1 MRPLEG
7 VRILDLTRLL
17 PGPFGSL
24 VLRDLGARVDKIE
37 DAGAG
42 DYLRYT
48 QPQKGGTSVAF
59 AALNRG
65 KRSAVVDLKNGD
77 GRAAFERLVGS
88 YDVLF
93 EQFRPGVLDRL
104 GLGHAALRERY
115 PALIICALT
124 GYGQSGPL
132 RDRAGHDLNY
142 LARAGVLGLQGPA
155 DRPPQVPGTQL
166 ADVSGGLWCALA
178 IVAALRRR
186 DRTGEG
192 ETLDI
197 AMTDGV
203 IGFASIGMTSALAGA
218 PPARGG
224 DVLTGGLAP
233 YQTYFAKD
241 GAPMTLASLEPKF
254 WMAFAAAT
262 GLDADPTALLPGDHQ
277 DALRERIAEVFAGRT
292 RSEWEAFA
300 VEHDCCVEP
309 VLRPDEARDDAQLT
323 ARGVFFDQERGG
335 ETLTLFRTPVSDRD
349 EQPPPAPDKG
359 ADTREVFADA
369 GFSEE
374 EIAKLLESG
383 AIREA

>member
-1 MRPLEG
+1 MRPLDG

-24 VLRDLGARVDKIE
+24 ALRDLGAQVDKIE

-42 DYLRYT
+42 DYLRYM

-65 KRSAVVDLKNGD
+65 KRSAVVNLKNAE

-104 GLGHAALRERY
+104 GLGHALLRERH
-115 PALIICALT
+115 PGLIICALT
-124 GYGQSGPL
+124 GYGQNGPL

-142 LARAGVLGLQGPA
+142 LARAGILGLQGPT

-166 ADVSGGLWCALA
+166 ADISGGLWAALA

-186 DRTGEG
+186 DKTGEG

-203 IGFASIGMTSALAGA
+203 VGFASIGMTSALAGS
-218 PPARGG
+218 PPERGA

-233 YQTYFAKD
+233 YQTYVAKD
-241 GAPMTLASLEPKF
+241 GAPMTLGSLEPKF
-254 WMAFAAAT
+254 WMAFASAT
-262 GLDADPTALLPGDHQ
+262 GLDADPSALLPGEHQ
-277 DALRERIAEVFAGRT
+277 AALRERIAEVFAGRT
-292 RSEWEAFA
+292 RAEWEAFGA
-300 VEHDCCVEP
+300 EHDCCVEP
-309 VLRPDEARDDAQLT
+309 VLRPEETADDPQLA
-323 ARGVFFDQERGG
+323 ARGVFFEQERAG

-359 ADTREVFADA
+359 ADTRQVFRDA
-369 GFSEE
+369 GFSDE
-374 EIAKLLESG
+374 EIASLLESG
-383 AIREA
+383 AIA

>member
-1 MRPLEG
+1 MRPLDG

-24 VLRDLGARVDKIE
+24 VLRDLGAQVDKIE

-42 DYLRYT
+42 DYLRYM
-48 QPQKGGTSVAF
+48 QPQKAGTSVAF

-65 KRSAVVDLKNGD
+65 KRSAVVNFKHAE

-104 GLGHAALRERY
+104 GLGHQVLREHH
-115 PALIICALT
+115 PSLIICALT
-124 GYGQSGPL
+124 GYGQDGPL

-142 LARAGVLGLQGPA
+142 LARAGILGLQGPT

-166 ADVSGGLWCALA
+166 ADVSGGLWAALA

-186 DRTGEG
+186 DATGEG
-192 ETLDI
+192 DILDI
-197 AMTDGV
+197 AMTDGIV
-203 IGFASIGMTSALAGA
+203 GFASIGMTAALAGA
-218 PPARGG
+218 PPTRGR

-277 DALRERIAEVFAGRT
+277 DALRDRIAEVFAGRT

-300 VEHDCCVEP
+300 EEHDCCVEP
-309 VLRPDEARDDAQLT
+309 VLAPEEVIDDAQLA
-323 ARGVFFDQERGG
+323 ARGVFFEQERAG

-349 EQPPPAPDKG
+349 EHPPPAPDKG
-359 ADTREVFADA
+359 ADTRQVFLDA
-369 GFSEE
+369 GFSED
-374 EIAKLLESG
+374 EIAALLESG
-383 AIREA
+383 AIGQA